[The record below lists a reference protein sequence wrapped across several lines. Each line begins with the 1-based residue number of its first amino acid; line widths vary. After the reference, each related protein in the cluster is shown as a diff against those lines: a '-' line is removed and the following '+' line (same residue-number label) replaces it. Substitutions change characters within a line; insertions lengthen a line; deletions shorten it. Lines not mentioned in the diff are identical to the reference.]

1 MSVELLQ
8 DLQGE
13 VRRLFIAG
21 SALAQGDL
29 RIAKLQPQLKKLGE
43 SAPVFN
49 RIAEA
54 SDAVLNAPRE
64 DSAVKLLELA
74 TLLSAVLHTQGKT
87 ETAGELQPIS
97 SESIELPTDMPYR
110 RLKPLLELLTTKG
123 QGRLEQL
130 RQAVQDGVHLDLR
143 ALPIM
148 CSALDETFPEI
159 AELIA
164 ETIRTGYGES
174 ALPILRQQINL
185 QGGKGDARRLLLIEQ
200 LAGSEAEPL
209 VLEAAANGSVD
220 LKIAAISTL
229 GKYAQHEPLL
239 LEMSREKRKEVRQ
252 AAFASLASLGTEAAF
267 NRLFEALTSS
277 KDREL
282 AIEPTRSTNSTAL
295 LERIIKQAELSF
307 ETYMRSDEGK
317 ERGAAIEQLN
327 AELLCLHGTG
337 TVVSTRHSYW
347 HRRINRSPAS
357 EALSDAVFTLIQ
369 RLLTTRDFIVPE
381 TEAVVENAAELL
393 LNMNTEQGNRLL
405 LELPQEKSILFIGFR
420 FRAAYRLLP
429 PAELFQAFA
438 PILDEPA
445 SNAARELIHVI
456 EQMVSEQ
463 THLSELDTS
472 TTAQAEGWDSRWI
485 HAFVKADAVLLVTL
499 FAHKSDRVVTEY
511 LLSKLGKN
519 ASLHHHLDQRILFAL
534 YRIGCKETP
543 ELVLGLLER
552 RYYYYS
558 DDNIQQLIA
567 LMPRSYIPRLRELAA
582 KPNVARP
589 EELIAIADAMEA
601 APAEIIE
608 ESGPS
613 LWRWI
618 RSKLS

>member
-8 DLQGE
+8 DLQQE

-29 RIAKLQPQLKKLGE
+29 RIAKLQPQLKQLGE

-54 SDAVLNAPRE
+54 SDAVLSASRE

-87 ETAGELQPIS
+87 ETVGELQSIQ
-97 SESIELPTDMPYR
+97 SESIDLPTDMPYR
-110 RLKPLLELLTTKG
+110 RLKPLLDILSTKG

-143 ALPIM
+143 ALPMM

-159 AELIA
+159 AELVA
-164 ETIRTGYGES
+164 ETIRTGYGDS
-174 ALPILRQQINL
+174 ALPLLRRQINL
-185 QGGKGDARRLLLIEQ
+185 QGGKGDARRLLLIER
-200 LAGSEAEPL
+200 LAGSEAESL
-209 VLEAAANGSVD
+209 VLDAAENGSVD

-229 GKYAQHEPLL
+229 GEYAQHESLL

-252 AAFASLASLGTEAAF
+252 AAFDSLASLGTDAAL

-282 AIEPTRSTNSTAL
+282 AIEPIRIANSTAL
-295 LERIIKQAELSF
+295 IQRIIQLAEQSL
-307 ETYMRSDEGK
+307 ETYMRSEGK

-327 AELLCLHGTG
+327 AELLCLHGSG
-337 TVVSTRHSYW
+337 TVVSNRNSYW
-347 HRRINRSPAS
+347 HRRINSSRAS
-357 EALSDAVFTLIQ
+357 EALSDAVYAVVHK
-369 RLLTTRDFIVPE
+369 LLTTRDFIAPE
-381 TEAVVENAAELL
+381 TEMVVENAAELL
-393 LNMNTEQGNRLL
+393 LTMNTEQGNRLL
-405 LELPQEKSILFIGFR
+405 LELPQEKSIVFIGFR
-420 FRAAYRLLP
+420 FRAAYRLMS
-429 PAELFQAFA
+429 PAELFRAFA
-438 PILDEPA
+438 PMLETPS
-445 SNAARELIHVI
+445 SNAARELLHVI
-456 EQMVSEQ
+456 EQLVSEQ
-463 THLSELDTS
+463 TDSSDMDAS
-472 TTAQAEGWDSRWI
+472 TTALAECWDSRWI
-485 HAFVKADAVLLVTL
+485 HAFVKADAALLVTQ
-499 FAHKSDRVVTEY
+499 FAHKPDRVVTEY
-511 LLSKLGKN
+511 LTSSLGKN
-519 ASLHHHLDQRILFAL
+519 ASLNRHIDQRILFAL
-534 YRIGCKETP
+534 YRIGYKDTP
-543 ELVLGLLER
+543 ELVFGLLER
-552 RYYYYS
+552 RYYYYN

-567 LMPRSYIPRLRELAA
+567 LMPRSYIPRLRELAL

-618 RSKLS
+618 RNKLS